1 MPIIKNKNYI
11 PNNHS
16 QRFTIKCNRWIICLL
31 IAVLSNAYAAGQK
44 PAYTI
49 RQDGSFD
56 ITGTAVTLANC
67 YPAIDNKMLKPL
79 KLSITKKGNTA
90 SIIYHLLEGLFEL
103 SFSFQGNSLVITPA
117 VKNNNQPAYFISILR
132 DAE

>member
-1 MPIIKNKNYI
+1 MKN
-11 PNNHS
+11 
-16 QRFTIKCNRWIICLL
+16 NRWIICLL
-31 IAVLSNAYAAGQK
+31 ITLLSVAYAAGQK

-56 ITGTAVTLANC
+56 ITGTAVTIANC

-79 KLSITKKGNTA
+79 KLSITKTDNTA
-90 SIIYHLLEGLFEL
+90 SIKYHLLDGLFEL
-103 SFSFQGNSLVITPA
+103 NFSYEGNSLVVKPS

-132 DAE
+132 DAEVKNVSKIIVHPRK